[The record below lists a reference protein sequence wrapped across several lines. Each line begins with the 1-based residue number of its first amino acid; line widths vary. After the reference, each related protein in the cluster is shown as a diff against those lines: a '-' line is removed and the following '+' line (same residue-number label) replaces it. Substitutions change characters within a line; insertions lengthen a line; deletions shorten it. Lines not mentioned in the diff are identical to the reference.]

1 MKERVPDPD
10 RMKKIKGPKISRE
23 ELKGAKVRVTTYL
36 DADVVEA
43 LKQTASGS
51 GGKYQTLLN
60 QILRSSLIGD
70 TPSILERLAKL
81 ESEVYKKKRA
91 A

>member
-1 MKERVPDPD
+1 MKERIPDPNK
-10 RMKKIKGPKISRE
+10 MKKVKGPKISRE
-23 ELKGAKVRVTTYL
+23 ELKGAKIRVTTYL

-43 LKQTASGS
+43 LKETASNS

-70 TPSILERLAKL
+70 TSSILERLTKL
-81 ESEVYKKKRA
+81 ETEVYKKKKA

>member
-1 MKERVPDPD
+1 MKEKIPDPNK
-10 RMKKIKGPKISRE
+10 MKKIKGPKISRE
-23 ELKGAKVRVTTYL
+23 ELKSAKIRVTTYL

-43 LKQTASGS
+43 LKETATGS
-51 GGKYQTLLN
+51 GGRYQTLLN

-70 TPSILERLAKL
+70 SSTILERLKKL
-81 ESEVYKKKRA
+81 ETEVYKKKRA

>member
-1 MKERVPDPD
+1 MREKIPDPNK
-10 RMKKIKGPKISRE
+10 MKKIKGPKISRE
-23 ELKGAKVRVTTYL
+23 ELKNAKIRVTTYL

-43 LKQTASGS
+43 LKETASSS

-60 QILRSSLIGD
+60 QILRGSLIGD
-70 TPSILERLAKL
+70 TPTILERLKKL
-81 ESEVYKKKRA
+81 ETEVYKKKRA